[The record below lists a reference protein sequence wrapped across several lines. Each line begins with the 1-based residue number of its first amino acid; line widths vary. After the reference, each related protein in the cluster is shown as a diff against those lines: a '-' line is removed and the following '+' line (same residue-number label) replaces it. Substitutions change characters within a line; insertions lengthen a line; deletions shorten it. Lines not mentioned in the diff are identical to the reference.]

1 MFSLGLGCEGLNL
14 GLLLLDFSLLKLP
27 MLKHLDL
34 VLVCLGDPG
43 CNSSDL
49 AKDLRSLWPVGWGI
63 TQTLADQ
70 PHQRVVLADISE
82 VFCSTIKFQN
92 WKHHHWILRVG
103 AKGIGWKWPPATEHM
118 DDHDTIGIA
127 VDFGGV
133 GWSGHEGLWGHVA
146 GGAGC
151 LCGHPLCH
159 LGRGDVEDL
168 CYPKVRNLSTHAG
181 CQEHVVGRQVSVYDG
196 W

>member
-1 MFSLGLGCEGLNL
+1 
-14 GLLLLDFSLLKLP
+14 

-34 VLVCLGDPG
+34 VLVCLRDSG

-49 AKDLRSLWPVGWGI
+49 AKDLGSLWPATWGI

-70 PHQRVVLADISE
+70 PHQWVVLADISE
-82 VFCSTIKFQN
+82 VFCSTIKFHN
-92 WKHHHWILRVG
+92 WKHHLWILRVG
-103 AKGIGWKWPPATEHM
+103 AKGISWKWPPATEHM
-118 DDHDTIGIA
+118 DDHDTIGVA
-127 VDFGGV
+127 VNFGGV

-168 CYPKVRNLSTHAG
+168 CYPKVRDLGTHAG
-181 CQEHVVGRQVSVYDG
+181 CQEHVVGR
-196 W
+196 

>member
-1 MFSLGLGCEGLNL
+1 MFRLDLGCEGLNL
-14 GLLLLDFSLLKLP
+14 RLLLLVLGSEGIDLGLFILVLRPQCLGFSLQRLP
-27 MLKHLDL
+27 LLKHFDL

-43 CNSSDL
+43 YNSSDL
-49 AKDLRSLWPVGWGI
+49 PKDLGSLWPVGWGI

-70 PHQRVVLADISE
+70 SYQRVVLADISE

-103 AKGIGWKWPPATEHM
+103 AKDIGWKWPPATEHM
-118 DDHDTIGIA
+118 DDHDTIGVA

-146 GGAGC
+146 RSAGC
-151 LCGHPLCH
+151 LCRHPLCH
-159 LGRGDVEDL
+159 LGWGDV
-168 CYPKVRNLSTHAG
+168 
-181 CQEHVVGRQVSVYDG
+181 
-196 W
+196 